1 MPLPVASDNSQG
13 PTPTPASDDEKAAM
27 ARAVADEDVADLVE
41 RLEREND
48 ASRAKALLD
57 RRTRRP

>member
-1 MPLPVASDNSQG
+1 MPLPVASDNSKD

>member
-1 MPLPVASDNSQG
+1 MPIPAASDNSQR

-27 ARAVADEDVADLVE
+27 ARAVADEDVTDLVE